1 MSGTTPP
8 EVTNGTIVYAFMTL
22 LAVLVVWAIKWT
34 GGFNKDD
41 AQ

>member
-8 EVTNGTIVYAFMTL
+8 EVTNGTLVYMFMTF
-22 LAVLVVWAIKWT
+22 LAIIVVWGIKWT